1 MSSVFLGEKVSY
13 GLCGVESYLEV
24 SSFKDV
30 CDVCGFPANV
40 CEIGP
45 FLGGVGGCG

>member
-1 MSSVFLGEKVSY
+1 VVCVVRKVI
-13 GLCGVESYLEV
+13 LR

-30 CDVCGFPANV
+30 CDVCGFPANI